1 MRAVKMLVT
10 GSISVIAVAVL
21 ACGGSSQV
29 TTVPSDG
36 GVPDGIAPA
45 GDSAAD
51 APGDLDASDGA
62 ACTIDADLETA
73 APPDASLDEAGASVG
88 TCIGCARAN
97 CGSQISTCN
106 KDCTCNNTF
115 NCLFNCLGG
124 IGGTLLLC
132 YTQCG
137 GSLSFTGGGPES
149 GLVLCAAR
157 SCAPECAACSLYKGL
172 CPSDA
177 ATPLDSSPPAD
188 SATDAPNDA
197 LADAPADAPVDA
209 TGDAPVDATGE

>member
-10 GSISVIAVAVL
+10 GSIVVVGVAIL

-29 TTVPSDG
+29 TLVPNDAG
-36 GVPDGIAPA
+36 GPDGVAPV
-45 GDSAAD
+45 AD
-51 APGDLDASDGA
+51 ATTDATPDLDASDA
-62 ACTIDADLETA
+62 AAVCTIDADLETA

-177 ATPLDSSPPAD
+177 ATPLDSAPPTD
-188 SATDAPNDA
+188 SATDAPV
-197 LADAPADAPVDA
+197 DAPADAPVDA
-209 TGDAPVDATGE
+209 TSDAPADATGE

>member
-10 GSISVIAVAVL
+10 GSIAVTAVAIL

-29 TTVPSDG
+29 TLAPTDG
-36 GVPDGIAPA
+36 GADGTAPVS
-45 GDSAAD
+45 DSAVDAPIDLDAAD
-51 APGDLDASDGA
+51 AADAA
-62 ACTIDADLETA
+62 VACTIDADLETA
-73 APPDASLDEAGASVG
+73 APPDAALDEAGASVG
-88 TCIGCARAN
+88 TCIGCARAH

-115 NCLFNCLGG
+115 DCLFNCLGG
-124 IGGTLLLC
+124 VGGTLLLC

-137 GSLSFTGGGPES
+137 GSLSLGSGGPES

-157 SCAPECAACSLYKGL
+157 SCAAQCAACSLYAGL
-172 CPSDA
+172 CPADA
-177 ATPLDSSPPAD
+177 ATPVDSSAPGD

-197 LADAPADAPVDA
+197 TSDAPADAPADALN
-209 TGDAPVDATGE
+209 DATGE